1 LIEDRRDLSTCAPW
15 ERSLASSR
23 KRRRL
28 ADAARR
34 RRRRSR
40 GSAGSLVA
48 LVVATAVVGAGIAV
62 GQSAS
67 GGGSQATATYL
78 TTGSSGK
85 AVAAV
90 QRKLG
95 VRATGHFGRYTRQ
108 AVRRFQRRQGLLV
121 DGIVGP
127 QTLGALGLAGAGS
140 GRSAGGSTASVGG
153 GGSGGGGSGTLARIA
168 SCESGGNPHAVGGG
182 GRYRGKYQFDR
193 GTWRSVGGSGDPA
206 AAPEAEQDRRA
217 AMLLARN
224 GTGPWRNCAG

>member
-1 LIEDRRDLSTCAPW
+1 LIEDQRDLSTRAPW
-15 ERSLASSR
+15 ERSLAVSR

-34 RRRRSR
+34 RRVRAR
-40 GSAGSLVA
+40 GSAGSVVAVA
-48 LVVATAVVGAGIAV
+48 LATAVVGAGIAV
-62 GQSAS
+62 GQSPS
-67 GGGSQATATYL
+67 GGGSQTSVAYL

-95 VRATGHFGRYTRQ
+95 LRATGYFGRATRR
-108 AVRRFQRRQGLLV
+108 AVRRFQRRRGLLV

-127 QTLGALGLAGAGS
+127 QTLGALGLARSGAGQASGGSTTATSGAGAGS
-140 GRSAGGSTASVGG
+140 ST
-153 GGSGGGGSGTLARIA
+153 LQRIA
-168 SCESGGNPHAVGGG
+168 NCESGGNPSAVGGG

-193 GTWRSVGGSGDPA
+193 ATWRAIGGSGDPA

-217 AMLLARN
+217 AMLLARS